1 MIRKRS
7 LSFTLLRVIRYH
19 QNSDHIALG
28 TFLEQLGDRSFG
40 WAILLSCLIN
50 LLPLP
55 PGSTLVTALPLLF
68 FCAQMGLGFSSVR
81 LPRRIAR
88 IRFSGTGMR
97 RIVLRLRPV
106 SRRLERIAR
115 PRLRAVFQPRREQLT
130 GGLLFL
136 VSLAL
141 FVPLPLSGWFPAIA
155 LFVASIGLLERDGII
170 VLAGVCAG
178 MLSIALTVFVGAS
191 ILIGANSLIH

>member
-1 MIRKRS
+1 M
-7 LSFTLLRVIRYH
+7 LLRVIRGH
-19 QNSDHIALG
+19 QSDDDISLG
-28 TFLEQLGDRSFG
+28 AFLEQLGDRSFG

-55 PGSTLVTALPLLF
+55 PGATIVTALPLLF
-68 FCAQMGLGFSSVR
+68 FCAQMGLGFANVR

-88 IRFSGTGMR
+88 IRISGAAMR

-115 PRLRAVFQPRREQLT
+115 PRLGAVFQPRREQLT

-141 FVPLPLSGWFPAIA
+141 FIPLPLSGWFPAIA
-155 LFVASIGLLERDGII
+155 LFITSIGLVERDGVI
-170 VLAGVCAG
+170 VLAGACAG
-178 MLSIALTVFVGAS
+178 LLSIALTVFVAAS
-191 ILIGANSLIH
+191 LLIGANSLLH